1 MLPPLTIQ
9 PIIENAIKHGLV
21 EHGRSGTVK
30 LCTERVDNDIVI
42 TVTDNGA
49 GFALEECEKAE
60 AVGIKNVRFRLE
72 NMVDGSLSVE
82 SSPGKGTRVTI
93 HIPNTP
99 GKNYPK

>member
-1 MLPPLTIQ
+1 M
-9 PIIENAIKHGLV
+9 
-21 EHGRSGTVK
+21 
-30 LCTERVDNDIVI
+30 
-42 TVTDNGA
+42 
-49 GFALEECEKAE
+49 AE